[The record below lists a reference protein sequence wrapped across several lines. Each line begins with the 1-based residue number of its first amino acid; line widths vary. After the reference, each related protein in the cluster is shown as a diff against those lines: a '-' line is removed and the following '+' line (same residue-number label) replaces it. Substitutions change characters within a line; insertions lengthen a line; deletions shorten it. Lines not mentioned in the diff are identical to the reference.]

1 MTCALVAGWMAGG
14 SLTFAQQAAAPPP
27 LTLADAISRAMAA
40 SHRLAEIRAREAGA
54 RATVQAT
61 DALDQSTWTA
71 SVQYQRTN
79 HVVPFGFAQ
88 PDGSRFDIYP
98 DIPDN
103 LLSRVSFQWP
113 IYTSGRIGALERAA
127 EAEVN
132 AVGADLDAARAD
144 LKLEVTR
151 AYWAVATAIETV
163 RVIETSV
170 ARAESQLTDARQRLA
185 VGLVPPNDVASFE
198 AQRSSEQLQLI
209 EAQNLRESALIEL
222 RRLIGADPAA
232 AFVLADALDRAPAFG
247 RVSDAASPVF
257 IDAAQTFVAEALNQR
272 PERKALTLRIGG
284 AEERERA
291 AAAGTKPT
299 IGLAGGVDY
308 ANPNPKI
315 FPRQG
320 EWKGSFDLGVGVSWP
335 FFDSGRT
342 KAEVAEAVAATLAA
356 RARLADLDTILAA
369 DVRQRLLDLDS
380 SLAAVETATT
390 GVRASAEAR
399 RVLGERFAVG
409 VATTTDVLIAQEQL
423 LSAELARAR
432 ALANVRLAEARLTR
446 ALGRP

>member
-14 SLTFAQQAAAPPP
+14 SMALAQPAPEP

-54 RATVQAT
+54 RAVVQAR
-61 DALDQSTWTA
+61 DALDKPTWAA

-79 HVVPFGFAQ
+79 HVIPFGFTQ

-103 LLSRVSFQWP
+103 LISRVGFQWP
-113 IYTSGRIGALERAA
+113 IYTSGRTGALERAA
-127 EAEVN
+127 EAEVS
-132 AVGADLDAARAD
+132 AVVADLDTARAD

-163 RVIETSV
+163 RVIESSV
-170 ARAESQLTDARQRLA
+170 ARAEAQLTDARQRLA
-185 VGLVPPNDVASFE
+185 VGLVPPNDVSSFE
-198 AQRSSEQLQLI
+198 AQQSSEQLQLI
-209 EAQNLRESALIEL
+209 EARNLRESALIEL
-222 RRLIGADPAA
+222 RRLMGADPAA
-232 AFVLADALDRAPAFG
+232 AFVLADALDRAPAFA
-247 RVSDAASPVF
+247 RVPDPASPVSVG
-257 IDAAQTFVAEALNQR
+257 AAQPFVAEALNQR
-272 PERKALTLRIGG
+272 PERKALTFRIGG

-291 AAAGTKPT
+291 AAAGTKPS
-299 IGLAGGVDY
+299 IAVAGGADY

-320 EWKGSFDLGVGVSWP
+320 DWKGSFDLGVGVSWP
-335 FFDSGRT
+335 FLDSGRT
-342 KAEVAEAVAATLAA
+342 KAERAEAVAATVAA
-356 RARLADLDTILAA
+356 RERLADLDTLLAA

-380 SLAAVETATT
+380 SLAAVATSQA
-390 GVRASAEAR
+390 GVRSAAEAR